1 MAHIDT
7 VYNGM
12 VETLLREGFR
22 YADKSRANI
31 GMLEI
36 PHYVLDID
44 ITQGFPLLTTKKIYW
59 KSFIHE
65 LIWMLSGVDN
75 IDYLQENGVKIW
87 DQDAY
92 NFSGGSY
99 VGRIY
104 GAQWRSWGGNP
115 LAGDQITKLI
125 KGINR
130 GDLYN
135 RRQIVTAWNPAELD
149 DMALPPCHWAFQV
162 FPTKFG
168 FGIKWMQRSCDAFL
182 GIPFDIGLYAALGKL
197 IENETDIPFTRLIGD
212 LTCVHLYEPHIPLAE
227 MQIARPPIVNEAKL
241 KIYGSGLFNQ
251 ARPDNLS
258 INNFRVANYLHHEP
272 IKAKMY
278 AKVQ

>member
-7 VYNGM
+7 VYKGM

-65 LIWMLSGVDN
+65 LIWMLSGADN

-87 DQDAY
+87 DKDAY

-104 GAQWRSWGGNP
+104 GAQWRSWGGDP
-115 LAGDQITKLI
+115 VEGDQIAKLI

-130 GDLYN
+130 GDLHN
-135 RRQIVTAWNPAELD
+135 RRQIVTAWNPTELGN
-149 DMALPPCHWAFQV
+149 MALPPCHWAFQV
-162 FPTKFG
+162 FPTEHG
-168 FGIKWMQRSCDAFL
+168 FGIKWMQRSCDVFL

-212 LTCVHLYEPHIPLAE
+212 LTCVHLYAPHIPLAE
-227 MQIARPPIVNEAKL
+227 MQIARPPVVNEAKL
-241 KIYGSGLFNQ
+241 EIIGDGLFNQ
-251 ARPDNLS
+251 VRLDNLS
-258 INNFRVANYLHHEP
+258 INNFKVSDYLHHEP
-272 IKAKMY
+272 IKAEMY